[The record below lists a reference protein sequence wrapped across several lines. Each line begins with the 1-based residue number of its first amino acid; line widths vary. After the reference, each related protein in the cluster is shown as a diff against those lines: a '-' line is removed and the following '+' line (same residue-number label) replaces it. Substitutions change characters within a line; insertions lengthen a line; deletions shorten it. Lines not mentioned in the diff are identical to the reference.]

1 MTDMNQTEIG
11 NISEISNISEMRSN
25 SSDDLEDRI
34 RTIQKTLSENGA
46 DVSVEEIETKLN
58 ELINVYK
65 VQPAEAQRSTIN
77 SFLKKYNIS
86 KTKIYAD
93 RGAAVTKKIEDI
105 SAMADTPD
113 TWVNFSGKIVQI
125 WENNHDSIAQAG
137 LVGDETG
144 TIKFTLW
151 NTAGVFPLELN
162 KTYDFKNAVVKAWN
176 GKANVGLT
184 KAVSIHLSENEIEN
198 VKLEKSAGEF
208 KERTNE
214 LRTVS
219 QLNRDGMW
227 TDLKVQIVQLFENT
241 HESIAFAGI
250 FGDET
255 GTARFTVWK
264 TTEIQ
269 KIEVGKTY
277 SISNALVKEW
287 NGNFSVDINRAAK
300 VEESDEEII
309 AKPTVFEICGC
320 AVDIQAGSGL
330 IRRCPECNKVM
341 TKGICTEHG
350 KVKGKYDLR
359 IKSVL
364 DDGNEAHEVIIN
376 CQLAQNLIG
385 ISLEEAVMMTTET
398 LDPECVNDYIKKEFI
413 GKYYTAKGVKIDRYI
428 IAESIENA
436 EAVTTESIQLL
447 KDLIKEELAREE
459 IKEEIK
465 GEIEE
470 IENEFGIEDDSKSS
484 ELEEFEKMLESMDD
498 CEVI

>member
-1 MTDMNQTEIG
+1 MNQTEIG

-34 RTIQKTLSENGA
+34 STIQKTLSENGA
-46 DVSVEEIETKLN
+46 DVSVGEIETKLN

-255 GTARFTVWK
+255 GTTRFTVWK

-300 VEESDEEII
+300 VEESDDEII
-309 AKPTVFEICGC
+309 AKPTVYEICGC

-447 KDLIKEELAREE
+447 KDLIKEELSREE
-459 IKEEIK
+459 MKEEIRS
-465 GEIEE
+465 EMEDM
-470 IENEFGIEDDSKSS
+470 ENEFGREEDSKSS
-484 ELEEFEKMLESMDD
+484 ELEEFEKMLESIDD